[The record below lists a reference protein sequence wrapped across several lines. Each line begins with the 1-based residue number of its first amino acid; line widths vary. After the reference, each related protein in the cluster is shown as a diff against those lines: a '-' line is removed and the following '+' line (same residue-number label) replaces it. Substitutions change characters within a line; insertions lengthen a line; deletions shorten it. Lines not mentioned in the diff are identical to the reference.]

1 MAYPDQRLSS
11 PRISYF
17 SFHSNVRLSFSSKAD
32 QICDVAALFGLI
44 RFCCPLHYLIRVLVI
59 LAVAACG
66 LGNWLRLSS
75 TSCATNSSP
84 GPLCLI
90 ACKWQA
96 WRKTTELGVLPV
108 GSPSHR
114 SRPCQNPTLS
124 EEKDISLK
132 KYAVWSHAKITQNFL
147 WVFFMKFICAGLEG
161 SGYWKGRRIS
171 SHVIPMSSY
180 IT

>member
-1 MAYPDQRLSS
+1 MALPSTPILISIAMSKSFYHPPQRLT
-11 PRISYF
+11 R
-17 SFHSNVRLSFSSKAD
+17 FH
-32 QICDVAALFGLI
+32 DVAALFGLI
-44 RFCCPLHYLIRVLVI
+44 RFCCPLHYLIRVLVV
-59 LAVAACG
+59 LAVAACR

-75 TSCATNSSP
+75 TSCVTKPSP
-84 GPLCLI
+84 SPLCLI